1 MEQPVRPTPVEDT
14 AWIVLTFETSNDNKP
29 VDEFIKNQQ
38 PQARA
43 KIAHA
48 VRLLRQHGNRLGM
61 PHSKAL
67 GSGLYE
73 LRIRGKEELR
83 ILYGFMTQK
92 TIYLLHAF
100 KKQTQETPQKE
111 LNLAL
116 QRIKNLTST

>member
-1 MEQPVRPTPVEDT
+1 MEDIIWT
-14 AWIVLTFETSNDNKP
+14 ILTFETSSGGKI
-29 VDEFIKNQQ
+29 VDEFIKSQQ

-43 KIAHA
+43 KISHTIK
-48 VRLLRQHGNRLGM
+48 LLRQHGNNLGM

-83 ILYGFMTQK
+83 ILYCFTSQR

-100 KKQTQETPQKE
+100 KKKTIETPNKE
-111 LNLAL
+111 LDLAA
-116 QRIKNLTST
+116 QRMKSLTLT